1 MKRVVG
7 VKFRDSGKVYYFDP
21 LDLTIEKDDSVIV
34 ETARGIVFGDVA
46 ETPRMVVDEQVVSPL
61 KPVIRVATPEDIKQR
76 DIYIKKEEQAF
87 ATAQKMIEEHNL
99 PMKLVD
105 AEYAFNGT
113 KLTLYFTADSR
124 VDFRDLLKDLAGIF
138 RTRIELRQIGVRD
151 EA

>member
-76 DIYIKKEEQAF
+76 DI
-87 ATAQKMIEEHNL
+87 
-99 PMKLVD
+99 
-105 AEYAFNGT
+105 
-113 KLTLYFTADSR
+113 
-124 VDFRDLLKDLAGIF
+124 
-138 RTRIELRQIGVRD
+138 
-151 EA
+151 